1 MITDHDIKDMDTNG
15 IMWEYYNTY
24 CSPPTLT
31 KNKDDQMSVMHMV
44 EDFAFV
50 TKQQNEFALY
60 MTLIDEEYKEW
71 YESHYK
77 EEELKELS
85 DLVYVIYGY
94 CNAMNHDLDKAIRR
108 VKKDKSVRLCNGL
121 EVEAAYEAWE
131 KVEFEAD
138 EPKLL
143 ADLVYVIYGYANAC
157 GYDLDEAIR
166 RVHANNLGRC
176 VQPDGS
182 ILRREDGKIIK
193 NKVYPKV
200 DLSDL
205 V

>member
-15 IMWEYYNTY
+15 IMWEYFNIAPEGK
-24 CSPPTLT
+24 SPMTVMEMVKEFSKVL
-31 KNKDDQMSVMHMV
+31 DQTPDNYLLYTQLVIEEFDEWIAEGTHV
-44 EDFAFV
+44 EED
-50 TKQQNEFALY
+50 
-60 MTLIDEEYKEW
+60 
-71 YESHYK
+71 
-77 EEELKELS
+77 LKE
-85 DLVYVIYGY
+85 
-94 CNAMNHDLDKAIRR
+94 
-108 VKKDKSVRLCNGL
+108 
-121 EVEAAYEAWE
+121 
-131 KVEFEAD
+131 
-138 EPKLL
+138 L
-143 ADLVYVIYGYANAC
+143 ADLVYVVYGYANAC

-193 NKVYPKV
+193 NKNYPKV

>member
-1 MITDHDIKDMDTNG
+1 MITENDIKAMDTNG
-15 IMWEYYNTY
+15 IMWEYFNITPDGK
-24 CSPPTLT
+24 STMTVMEMVKEFSKVL
-31 KNKDDQMSVMHMV
+31 DQKTDTALYTQLVIEEFDEWLAEGTCV
-44 EDFAFV
+44 ED
-50 TKQQNEFALY
+50 
-60 MTLIDEEYKEW
+60 D
-71 YESHYK
+71 
-77 EEELKELS
+77 LKE
-85 DLVYVIYGY
+85 
-94 CNAMNHDLDKAIRR
+94 
-108 VKKDKSVRLCNGL
+108 
-121 EVEAAYEAWE
+121 
-131 KVEFEAD
+131 
-138 EPKLL
+138 L

-193 NKVYPKV
+193 NKGYPKV